1 MGCRHAAETAGI
13 PERDRDVSEHVQRG
27 YTHTLRHVH
36 HPCTP
41 VRTRYAYPLSVCVP
55 VLEKQLATWD
65 ELLRVIPS
73 VLIGNLEHRH
83 EAELRKEVGG
93 VKVELEGALLAS
105 EKEKVRRM
113 GHQSHKETTSSQ
125 L

>member
-1 MGCRHAAETAGI
+1 MGCQHAAETAGI
-13 PERDRDVSEHVQRG
+13 PERDRDVSERVQRG
-27 YTHTLRHVH
+27 YTHTHTPSLYTCEDQVH
-36 HPCTP
+36 IP
-41 VRTRYAYPLSVCVP
+41 SVSVSVP

-73 VLIGNLEHRH
+73 VLIGNLEYQH
-83 EAELRKEVGG
+83 EAELRKEVGR
-93 VKVELEGALLAS
+93 VKVELEEALLAS

-113 GHQSHKETTSSQ
+113 GHQLHKERTSGQ